1 MMATSLA
8 GTASRAALFSRFFS
22 PRPLYQ
28 TRIPAFHRPLF
39 RSGQDEYST
48 SLQGFS
54 WYCRCDFLVTHRRCD
69 VRQALVPADHFW
81 RCAPLRIA
89 DHRNTGGTRE
99 FSLRPWHP
107 AALLEIDGRR
117 LVSDAAFA
125 GLLVLLRFRESLFH
139 SQPGHWRH
147 TLPAGPRFLSLCLRP
162 EAAFGRC
169 EPRHAPPS
177 SRFRAAHVL
186 VAGPIRL
193 LRPALATSPPG
204 FHQIQSC
211 LLSPRLDSAPDDH
224 HRAGGRLETQFGAL
238 AYFLR

>member
-28 TRIPAFHRPLF
+28 PRIPAFHLPLF

-48 SLQGFS
+48 SPQGFS
-54 WYCRCDFLVTHRRCD
+54 WYCRCDFLVTHRRCGF
-69 VRQALVPADHFW
+69 RQALVPADHFW

-99 FSLRPWHP
+99 FSVRPWHP

-125 GLLVLLRFRESLFH
+125 GLLVLLRFRARLFV

-147 TLPAGPRFLSLCLRP
+147 TFPVGPRFLSFRLCV
-162 EAAFGRC
+162 EAAFSCRG
-169 EPRHAPPS
+169 PRHA
-177 SRFRAAHVL
+177 
-186 VAGPIRL
+186 
-193 LRPALATSPPG
+193 
-204 FHQIQSC
+204 
-211 LLSPRLDSAPDDH
+211 
-224 HRAGGRLETQFGAL
+224 
-238 AYFLR
+238 